1 MISKYWLVRISSS
14 LSHRNKKSFFF
25 QPAHVSFHNRKTIWK
40 PKQSCVPNK
49 AQCKSASLTMSTP
62 RWMPCIFCIIYCAFL
77 SMNSKLSITRDGA
90 HTLFKYYCG
99 SQLFPSLLKATSTA
113 AEVKALISKL
123 GFMLPPTYSVIVYER
138 EVTVLWNYL
147 CSLSQA
153 NKTLNC

>member
-1 MISKYWLVRISSS
+1 MFHSITGKQFES
-14 LSHRNKKSFFF
+14 RNKAACQTKPNLSQQVSRCQHQDECLAFFALF
-25 QPAHVSFHNRKTIWK
+25 IV
-40 PKQSCVPNK
+40 
-49 AQCKSASLTMSTP
+49 L
-62 RWMPCIFCIIYCAFL
+62 FL